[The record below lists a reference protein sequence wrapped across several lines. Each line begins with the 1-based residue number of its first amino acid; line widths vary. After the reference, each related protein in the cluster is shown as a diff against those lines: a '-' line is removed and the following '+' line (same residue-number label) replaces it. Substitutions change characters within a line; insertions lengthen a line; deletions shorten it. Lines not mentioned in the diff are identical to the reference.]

1 MAAQEAV
8 SIVKSKNDAK
18 CCMTAL
24 LFCIGSAFIVHLRF
38 EFGVLQVLHMIVVI
52 HLGVLSGLD
61 VCYRVLPD
69 KILLSAFVFAILTKA
84 YNGFAHF
91 YKHVGP
97 GGSCVIREMTRKI
110 ENDFACGLLGAFLGF
125 GLLYIAALIVPGS
138 LGGGDVKM
146 AGVTGF
152 YLGIYHVLAAL
163 EVAFLLAC
171 AYSIPSI
178 LLGRIKPTDSIPL
191 GLFLSMGTVILLNSP

>member
-1 MAAQEAV
+1 MVAQEAV
-8 SIVKSKNDAK
+8 SIVKSKNAVK

-24 LFCIGSAFIVHLRF
+24 LFCIGSAVIVHLRF
-38 EFGVLQVLHMIVVI
+38 GFGVLQVLHMIVII
-52 HLGVLSGLD
+52 HLGALSGLD

-69 KILLSAFVFAILTKA
+69 KILLSAFIFAIATKA

-91 YKHVGP
+91 V
-97 GGSCVIREMTRKI
+97 
-110 ENDFACGLLGAFLGF
+110 CGLLGAFLGF

-146 AGVTGF
+146 AGVIGF
-152 YLGIYHVLAAL
+152 YLGIYHILAAL

-171 AYSIPSI
+171 AYSIPLI
-178 LLGRIKPTDSIPL
+178 FLGRIKATDSIPL
-191 GLFLSMGTVILLNSP
+191 GLFLSMGTVILLTL

>member
-1 MAAQEAV
+1 M
-8 SIVKSKNDAK
+8 
-18 CCMTAL
+18 
-24 LFCIGSAFIVHLRF
+24 HLRF
-38 EFGVLQVLHMIVVI
+38 GFGVLRVLHMIVVI

-91 YKHVGP
+91 YKRVGP
-97 GGSCVIREMTRKI
+97 GGSYVIREMTRKI

-125 GLLYIAALIVPGS
+125 GLLYVAALIVPGS

-163 EVAFLLAC
+163 EVAFVLAC

-178 LLGRIKPTDSIPL
+178 LLGRIKHTDSIPL
-191 GLFLSMGTVILLNSP
+191 GLFLSMGTVILLNS